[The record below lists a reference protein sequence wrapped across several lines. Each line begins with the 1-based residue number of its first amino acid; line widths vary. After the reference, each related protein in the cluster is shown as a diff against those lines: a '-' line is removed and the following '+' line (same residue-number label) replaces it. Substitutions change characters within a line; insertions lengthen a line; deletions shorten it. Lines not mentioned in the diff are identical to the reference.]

1 MKDFIFGKSVIIT
14 GFKNL
19 IYLISI
25 MDIDMVRSEITCM
38 MDTLQHQLDYL
49 DDIFERE
56 QERIRIEKQ
65 ENCFCKFYR
74 QLFYKEKSL

>member
-1 MKDFIFGKSVIIT
+1 
-14 GFKNL
+14 
-19 IYLISI
+19 
-25 MDIDMVRSEITCM
+25 MDVDQVRSEITFM
-38 MDTLQHQLDYL
+38 MNSLQQQLDYL

>member
-1 MKDFIFGKSVIIT
+1 
-14 GFKNL
+14 
-19 IYLISI
+19 

-65 ENCFCKFYR
+65 ENCFSKFYR
-74 QLFYKEKSL
+74 QLFYKI